1 MAHAKM
7 MSKKVKFSKIA
18 VVLFLTILIW
28 VWTDLALDE
37 TYTINGATL
46 VLTESSPQLWISF
59 DGERSLS
66 LDAIV
71 VKGPASRITNIRR
84 KVENHSFNLLF
95 PLDAEKEIVEPNVPL
110 NIQDFL
116 QKSAQLQDSG
126 VIVES
131 CEPADISL
139 RVVELVEKPLGVE
152 CYDEN
157 GALLTVESIINP
169 PTVDILVP
177 NDWPTSDKA
186 RVLLTRSEIEQAK
199 KTPIEKKARI
209 LLADGQT
216 RESGKT
222 VEIRIPPEEE
232 RLKRFTDIPATI
244 GICLSENLLGRFD
257 VELVNKTTGLMDLIA
272 IRATN
277 EAKAKYEGQDRPK
290 MTLYIYDRD
299 WEVNGQE
306 EQGREVQYNFPEEHL
321 RKGEIFLDQ
330 PPVTARFKLIPIP
343 SASNP

>member
-1 MAHAKM
+1 MFAKI
-7 MSKKVKFSKIA
+7 KFSKIA

-37 TYTINGATL
+37 TYTINGATI
-46 VLTESSPQLWISF
+46 VLTESSPQVWISF

-71 VKGPASRITNIRR
+71 LKGLASRITNIRR
-84 KVENHSFNLLF
+84 KVENHSFSLLF
-95 PLDAEKEIVEPNVPL
+95 PLDAENEMADPNEPL
-110 NIQDFL
+110 NVQEFL
-116 QKSAQLQDSG
+116 QRSTQFQDSG
-126 VIVES
+126 LIVES
-131 CEPADISL
+131 CEPTKVKIRIVKL
-139 RVVELVEKPLGVE
+139 IEKPLGIE

-169 PTVDILVP
+169 PTVDVP
-177 NDWPTSDKA
+177 VPDDWPASDKA
-186 RVLLTRSEIEQAK
+186 RVVLTRSDIEQAK
-199 KTPIEKKARI
+199 KTPVEKRAHI
-209 LLADGQT
+209 ILADGQT
-216 RESGKT
+216 RESSKT
-222 VEIRIPPEEE
+222 VEITIPPEEE

-244 GICLSENLLGRFD
+244 GICLSENLLGRVD

-277 EAKAKYEGQDRPK
+277 EAKAKYEGQERPK

-299 WEVNGQE
+299 WEVNGQQ
-306 EQGREVQYNFPEEHL
+306 EQGREVQYNFPEESL

-330 PPVTARFKLIPIP
+330 TPVIARFKLIPLP
-343 SASNP
+343 SAENP